1 LNNLT
6 KSVLITTWILGSISF
21 VIWSWNSESSLCD
34 DYKTIFNTELKA
46 KIIDVGEKFKKDD
59 GRMTNYIIV
68 KNTND
73 RIDTINYINNNDLLI
88 GDSVFKQNKSL
99 IFKFYRKDSLLY
111 EGDHNRN
118 CSYVKE
124 N

>member
-68 KNTND
+68 KNTNN
-73 RIDTINYINNNDLLI
+73 RIEAII
-88 GDSVFKQNKSL
+88 GMNMKNQIMF
-99 IFKFYRKDSLLY
+99 IYFLY
-111 EGDHNRN
+111 
-118 CSYVKE
+118 
-124 N
+124 